1 MQTLGTAGGDDE
13 IRPAALPLKRRQEL
27 ESTARSWRRRRRRRE
42 VGGGGGNGKEN
53 KTAAMAM
60 ASQDG
65 DAKPVETGMGS
76 RQQGACHTR
85 SLW

>member
-1 MQTLGTAGGDDE
+1 MTSRAPIEKYVGKKARVSRQQQEVGG
-13 IRPAALPLKRRQEL
+13 
-27 ESTARSWRRRRRRRE
+27 S
-42 VGGGGGNGKEN
+42 GGGGGSSDNSKTN

-65 DAKPVETGMGS
+65 DAKPVKTGMGS